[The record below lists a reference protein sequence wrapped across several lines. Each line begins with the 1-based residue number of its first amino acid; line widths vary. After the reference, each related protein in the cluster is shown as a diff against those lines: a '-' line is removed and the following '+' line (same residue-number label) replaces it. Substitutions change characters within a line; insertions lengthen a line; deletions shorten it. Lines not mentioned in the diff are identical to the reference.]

1 MALSNWRAAMIEKDR
16 IVYTSDPRI
25 IADIED
31 NNFHSPIPVR
41 STGTGY
47 WVQHWS
53 MEQYR
58 ENRMALAAVETQS

>member
-1 MALSNWRAAMIEKDR
+1 MIEKDR

-31 NNFHSPIPVR
+31 NSFHSPIPVIA
-41 STGTGY
+41 TGTGY
-47 WVQHWS
+47 WVPHWS

-58 ENRMALAAVETQS
+58 AALNEIPIPIQRD